1 MDYSSQFEAIKEEL
15 DKLYKAYQD
24 GYIYESEEV
33 LMKWLAAM
41 SSLILDLQNV
51 RQVVG
56 IQYYNKQIEKDIQE
70 RIDDLHNEINN
81 TD

>member
-1 MDYSSQFEAIKEEL
+1 MDYSSQFEKIKEEL
-15 DKLYKAYQD
+15 DKLYKACQD

-41 SSLILDLQNV
+41 NTLSLDLHNV

-56 IQYYNKQIEKDIQE
+56 IQYYNKQMEKDVE
-70 RIDDLHNEINN
+70 DRINELSEELN
-81 TD
+81 T

>member
-1 MDYSSQFEAIKEEL
+1 MDYSSQFESIKEEL
-15 DKLYKAYQD
+15 DKLYKAYQS

-41 SSLILDLQNV
+41 NTLTLDIHNV

-56 IQYYNKQIEKDIQE
+56 IQYYNKQLEKDVQE
-70 RIDDLHNEINN
+70 RIDELDNELENN
-81 TD
+81 T

>member
-1 MDYSSQFEAIKEEL
+1 MDYSSQFEKIKDEL

-24 GYIYESEEV
+24 GFIYESEDV

-41 SSLILDLQNV
+41 NTLSLDLHNV

-56 IQYYNKQIEKDIQE
+56 IQYYNKQMEKDVE
-70 RIDDLHNEINN
+70 DRINELSEELN
-81 TD
+81 T